1 MPSQRHLVSLA
12 IDCWIQ
18 VSLAKRYEVPFSPI
32 HSERSVRGIQWF
44 LQHFE
49 KRALGERLRVLKM
62 SPPTSRCG
70 LYGGSAELYEG
81 DDGVDLLTHHH
92 RQCMAAPSTKEC
104 CKPPE
109 KP

>member
-62 SPPTSRCG
+62 SPQHHD
-70 LYGGSAELYEG
+70 AVFM
-81 DDGVDLLTHHH
+81 GVV
-92 RQCMAAPSTKEC
+92 RSCMREMMVSIC
-104 CKPPE
+104 
-109 KP
+109 